1 MTLSKETLNKLAD
14 ALVLE
19 VIEHIYQNPRKHNVL
34 YELVSDAICEKL
46 GNKNDDGTCSFD
58 GSYLVPAVVDR
69 LQLMIV
75 PQVMPSDPA
84 DL

>member
-1 MTLSKETLNKLAD
+1 MTLSQETLNKLAD

-19 VIEHIYQNPRKHNVL
+19 VIEHIYKNPKQHNVL

-46 GNKNDDGTCSFD
+46 GNKNDDGSCSFD
-58 GSYLVPAVVDR
+58 GSKLVPAVVDR

-75 PQVMPSDPA
+75 PHVMPSDPA
-84 DL
+84 SL

>member
-46 GNKNDDGTCSFD
+46 GNKNDDGTCS
-58 GSYLVPAVVDR
+58 
-69 LQLMIV
+69 
-75 PQVMPSDPA
+75 
-84 DL
+84 

>member
-1 MTLSKETLNKLAD
+1 MTLSQETLNKLAD

-19 VIEHIYQNPRKHNVL
+19 VIEHIYNNPKQHNVL

-58 GSYLVPAVVDR
+58 GSKLVPAVVDR

-75 PQVMPSDPA
+75 PHVMPSDPA
-84 DL
+84 SL

>member
-1 MTLSKETLNKLAD
+1 MTLSQETLNKLAD

-19 VIEHIYQNPRKHNVL
+19 VIEHIYNNPKQHNVL

-58 GSYLVPAVVDR
+58 GSKIVPAVVDK
-69 LQLMIV
+69 LQLSIAPV
-75 PQVMPSDPA
+75 NMPSDPA
-84 DL
+84 TL